1 MFGLRPEHIVLI
13 VIVALLLFG
22 PKQLPELGK
31 SLGKAINEFRGAA
44 KEASSAL
51 KEETEKPS
59 EAKKKKR
66 QNPESRLTNRKLRE
80 MSLDPRQ
87 GVGVIV
93 RPLASV

>member
-44 KEASSAL
+44 KDASEGMKQEL
-51 KEETEKPS
+51 DKPS
-59 EAKKKKR
+59 ETKKEEAPK
-66 QNPESRLTNRKLRE
+66 S
-80 MSLDPRQ
+80 
-87 GVGVIV
+87 
-93 RPLASV
+93 